1 MLTFI
6 GIILGMFGIG
16 QISNQAGIFIV
27 RVCRDKEHALS
38 LLKAQE
44 LVVQLGRWVWIGKKR
59 GNKQAENVN
68 EPVFFCGHMSLDL
81 GQKVEEGSNI

>member
-1 MLTFI
+1 L
-6 GIILGMFGIG
+6 
-16 QISNQAGIFIV
+16 
-27 RVCRDKEHALS
+27 R
-38 LLKAQE
+38 
-44 LVVQLGRWVWIGKKR
+44 GRMGIGKKR